1 VILKATNQEYLAV
14 ADNWLQ
20 FSEVIPN
27 LTAEQEEWL
36 NHQLEGIAIVDGKEY
51 PNELGEEKIKVGR
64 KKIAANKAEFAGCR
78 AYRDM
83 KDYDFC
89 MQGSTVGFQYEFDDD
104 RDSNTNWGRHMWL
117 YAEEGAEL
125 DLVAHLVQKFLRK
138 FRPKECWSLTYATT
152 CSKPRVGEFGGGA
165 VFVTAAEIKYEN
177 AYGFIDQQ
185 RTEFAAR

>member
-1 VILKATNQEYLAV
+1 M

-36 NHQLEGIAIVDGKEY
+36 KHPLEGIAVVDGKEY
-51 PNELGEEKIKVGR
+51 PYELGDDEVKVGR
-64 KKIAANKAEFAGCR
+64 KKLAAKKAEFAGCR

-83 KDYDFC
+83 TEYDFD
-89 MQGSTVGFQYEFDDD
+89 MHSHQIGFEYEFDDD
-104 RDSNTNWGRHMWL
+104 HDTGWGHYIWL
-117 YAEEGAEL
+117 HADEGAEL

-138 FRPKECWSLTYATT
+138 FRPKDCWSLTYATT

-165 VFVTAAEIKYEN
+165 VFVTAAEIKWQNSYEFVEN
-177 AYGFIDQQ
+177 CRRAFCAQQ
-185 RTEFAAR
+185 DVPRLLGG